1 MARDVRNAM
10 KPWDDPDSE
19 AAAFITGSPALQPAL
34 EAMRG
39 REHAGSE
46 SEAEEGTAAVTPPR
60 VPRAGMG
67 RHTGDGDRR
76 RGAGL
81 YARIKG
87 EAEAHER
94 VRRLASVKQQARA
107 ILAKIAAANGGVQP
121 VVDQSL
127 IPATCTAPGGCNSP
141 AAARQGRTWLVD
153 SSAGAGAHGSDTRHT
168 HYLSNVL
175 PSSNYA
181 AGAPSPVFAVNT
193 APIGADARHAGA
205 PDTPGVHLQ
214 NLRSAD
220 PVRWGHPVPADSD
233 TEDADAND
241 AMADVSPDSEGM
253 NVAGNGAGGAAVQ
266 RLRSAIQGPSGI
278 AALGETADEAYGAG
292 VAVAVWVWAGVCVWL
307 WLWV

>member
-1 MARDVRNAM
+1 MERDVRNAM

-19 AAAFITGSPALQPAL
+19 AAAFITGSPAVQPAL
-34 EAMRG
+34 AAMRG

-46 SEAEEGTAAVTPPR
+46 SEAEEGTAAVKPPG
-60 VPRAGMG
+60 VPRAGRG

-94 VRRLASVKQQARA
+94 VRRMASLKQQARA
-107 ILAKIAAANGGVQP
+107 ILAKMAAANGGVQP
-121 VVDQSL
+121 VADHSL
-127 IPATCTAPGGCNSP
+127 IPATCTAPGGCNTP
-141 AAARQGRTWLVD
+141 ATARESRTWLVD
-153 SSAGAGAHGSDTRHT
+153 SSTGASAHASDTSHT
-168 HYLSNVL
+168 HYHIGNAL
-175 PSSNYA
+175 PRSNYA

-193 APIGADARHAGA
+193 APIGAGARRAGGS
-205 PDTPGVHLQ
+205 DTSGVHLQ

-253 NVAGNGAGGAAVQ
+253 NVAGNGAGGAALQ
-266 RLRSAIQGPSGI
+266 RLRSAIQGPSAI

-292 VAVAVWVWAGVCVWL
+292 VGVGGWVWVGV
-307 WLWV
+307 